1 MNRKIRAFIVGL
13 IAVCWVQ
20 MGSAQTT
27 SPASADSSRA
37 LVVLFP
43 DFSSNEDDNWLD
55 SLDLRIQ
62 ALNPSAVVVP
72 VVLPDMAD
80 NDDIREGISKR
91 WIATFTELVEDA
103 KRAYQPTR
111 VVLVGKGTG
120 AVLALLIAANTP
132 GLVTELVAVACP
144 AFPTRWDS
152 TYKGEEPA
160 TYLSGL
166 KQTGVVFIHGMD
178 DDEVP
183 VDIPMQFYQQLRP
196 MQERSRMIR
205 LSDAGHN
212 IELHP
217 VVMKFIGD
225 CIEGRLSAPPLR
237 RAAP

>member
-1 MNRKIRAFIVGL
+1 
-13 IAVCWVQ
+13 

-27 SPASADSSRA
+27 SPASTDSSRA
-37 LVVLFP
+37 LVVIFP

-62 ALNPSAVVVP
+62 ALFPSTVVAPMVMP
-72 VVLPDMAD
+72 EMSG
-80 NDDIREGISKR
+80 NDDIREGISKG
-91 WIATFTELVEDA
+91 WIATFTNMVVEA
-103 KRAYQPTR
+103 KRAHQPTR

-132 GLVTELVAVACP
+132 GLVTELVAIACP
-144 AFPTRWDS
+144 ALPVSWDS

-160 TYLSGL
+160 SYLSGL
-166 KQTGVVFIHGMD
+166 KQTGVVFVHGID
-178 DDEVP
+178 DTEVP
-183 VDIPMQFYQQLRP
+183 VENPMQFYQQLRP

-237 RAAP
+237 RTTP